1 VPGKETTMSF
11 EFDRRAVRRA
21 LAGAFALA
29 LLLAPAAAVAATGD
43 VRLPGLSGG
52 QLTSADLAR
61 GSVVLVV
68 WAGWSPRC
76 RDIVE
81 RVNAIQ
87 AGWGGRARVVTVNFQ
102 EEPAAIEQF
111 LAGKKLA
118 VPVYLDRDGAF
129 SKSHSV
135 TALPGLIVF
144 RDGQVRHAGK
154 LPADPAELLNRLLG

>member
-1 VPGKETTMSF
+1 MSF
-11 EFDRRAVRRA
+11 DLDPRPRGRA
-21 LAGAFALA
+21 LAVFLALL
-29 LLLAPAAAVAATGD
+29 LLLAPASAFAATGD

-61 GSVVLVV
+61 GAVVIVV

-76 RDIVE
+76 RDIVP

-87 AGWGGRARVVTVNFQ
+87 ARWGGRARVVTVNFQ

-111 LAGKKLA
+111 LAGKQLA
-118 VPVYLDRDGAF
+118 VPVFLDRDGEF

-144 RDGQVRHAGK
+144 RDGQARHAGK
-154 LPADPAELLNRLLG
+154 LPADSDELLSRLLG

>member
-1 VPGKETTMSF
+1 MSF
-11 EFDRRAVRRA
+11 DRVPRPFGLA
-21 LAGAFALA
+21 LAATLGVV
-29 LLLAPAAAVAATGD
+29 LLLAPATAFAAAGD

-61 GSVVLVV
+61 GPVVIVV

-76 RDIVE
+76 RDIVQ

-87 AGWGGRARVVTVNFQ
+87 SDWGGRARVVTVNFQ

-111 LAGKKLA
+111 LAGKKLS
-118 VPVYLDRDGAF
+118 VPVFLDRDGEF

-154 LPADPAELLNRLLG
+154 LPADPGELLNRLLG

>member
-1 VPGKETTMSF
+1 MSIDF
-11 EFDRRAVRRA
+11 VRQATSRV
-21 LAGAFALA
+21 LAGTLGLA
-29 LLLAPAAAVAATGD
+29 LLLSPAAAAAASGD

-102 EEPAAIEQF
+102 EETAAIEQF
-111 LAGKKLA
+111 LAGKKLS

-144 RDGQVRHAGK
+144 RDGEVRHAGK

>member
-1 VPGKETTMSF
+1 MSF

-21 LAGAFALA
+21 VAGALAAA
-29 LLLAPAAAVAATGD
+29 LLLGPAAAFAAAGD

-61 GSVVLVV
+61 GAVVIVV

-76 RDIVE
+76 RDIVP
-81 RVNAIQ
+81 RVNQLQ
-87 AGWGGRARVVTVNFQ
+87 ADFGGRARIVTVNFQ

-111 LAGKKLA
+111 LAGKKLT
-118 VPVYLDRDGAF
+118 VPVYLDRDGEF
-129 SKSHSV
+129 SKAHSV

-154 LPADPAELLNRLLG
+154 LPADPGELLNRLLG

>member
-1 VPGKETTMSF
+1 MSF
-11 EFDRRAVRRA
+11 TLDPRPFGRA
-21 LAGAFALA
+21 LAVLLGFL
-29 LLLAPAAAVAATGD
+29 LLLAPASAFAAAGD

-61 GSVVLVV
+61 GAVVIVV

-87 AGWGGRARVVTVNFQ
+87 ARWGGRARVVTVNFQ
-102 EEPAAIEQF
+102 EEPAAIEKF
-111 LAGKKLA
+111 LAGKQLA
-118 VPVYLDRDGAF
+118 VPVFLDRDGEF

-144 RDGQVRHAGK
+144 RDGQARHAGK
-154 LPADPAELLNRLLG
+154 LPADSDELLGRLLG

>member
-1 VPGKETTMSF
+1 MSF
-11 EFDRRAVRRA
+11 DFDRRAIRRA
-21 LAGAFALA
+21 LAGVLGFT
-29 LLLAPAAAVAATGD
+29 LLLAPAAAFAAAGD

-52 QLTSADLAR
+52 QLSSADLAR
-61 GSVVLVV
+61 GPVVIVV

-76 RDIVE
+76 RDIVQ

-87 AGWGGRARVVTVNFQ
+87 ADWGGRARIVTVNFQ

-111 LAGKKLA
+111 LAGKKLS
-118 VPVYLDRDGAF
+118 VPVYLDRDGEF

-144 RDGQVRHAGK
+144 RDGQARHAGK
-154 LPADPAELLNRLLG
+154 LPADPGELLNRLLG